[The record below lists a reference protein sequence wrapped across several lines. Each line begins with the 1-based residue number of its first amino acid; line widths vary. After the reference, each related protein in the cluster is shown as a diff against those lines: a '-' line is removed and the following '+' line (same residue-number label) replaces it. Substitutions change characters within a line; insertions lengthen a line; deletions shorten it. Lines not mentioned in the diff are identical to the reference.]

1 MPPVPQYIATL
12 MSDLAR
18 LEGKVDNF
26 IGQMGVQDTR
36 TTALA
41 LEMGRSDK
49 ELEKRIGKVE
59 NRQHWYA
66 GAGTVAGLILGAFG
80 EFFTGHAAH

>member
-59 NRQHWYA
+59 NRVYWFMGVIAVVGPAA
-66 GAGTVAGLILGAFG
+66 GVLLGKWLGA
-80 EFFTGHAAH
+80 H